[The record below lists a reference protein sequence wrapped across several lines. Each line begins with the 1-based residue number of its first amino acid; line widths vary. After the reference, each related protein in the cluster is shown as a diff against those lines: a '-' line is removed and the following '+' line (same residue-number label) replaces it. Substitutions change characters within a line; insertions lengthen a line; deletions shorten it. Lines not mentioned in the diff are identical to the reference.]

1 VRVQKRV
8 GKRHGAHPIFGM
20 TKNALP
26 FIAVLS
32 VAGH

>member
-1 VRVQKRV
+1 VHEPGSAMR
-8 GKRHGAHPIFGM
+8 PLTFGM